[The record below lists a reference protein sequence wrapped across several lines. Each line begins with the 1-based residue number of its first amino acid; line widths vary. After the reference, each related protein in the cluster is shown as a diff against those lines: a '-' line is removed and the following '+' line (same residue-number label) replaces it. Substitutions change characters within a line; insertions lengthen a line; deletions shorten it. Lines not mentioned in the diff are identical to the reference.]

1 MWISIDVS
9 SFQLKNDTVGE
20 IFHFC
25 FRFVTYLLS
34 YTFLLFGILLITL
47 FCYVLYV
54 NLVI

>member
-9 SFQLKNDTVGE
+9 SFQLKNDTVAE
-20 IFHFC
+20 IFHFR